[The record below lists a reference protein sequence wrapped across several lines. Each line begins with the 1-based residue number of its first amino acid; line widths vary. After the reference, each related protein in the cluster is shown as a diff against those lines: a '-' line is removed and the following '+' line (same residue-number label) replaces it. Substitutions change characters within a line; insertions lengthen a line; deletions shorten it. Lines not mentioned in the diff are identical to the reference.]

1 MARRIG
7 SGRAPAGF
15 CYRVGVRFHC
25 PTCRR
30 ALEGTRADYPTLP
43 FCSPRCRA
51 ADLGNWLNESYR
63 IGSPVSEEDLDQG
76 VPTAAGASTDPD
88 EN

>member
-1 MARRIG
+1 
-7 SGRAPAGF
+7 
-15 CYRVGVRFHC
+15 VGVRFHC

-30 ALEGTRADYPTLP
+30 ALEGTRADYPTVPPTLP

-76 VPTAAGASTDPD
+76 LPTAAGASTDPD
-88 EN
+88 DN

>member
-1 MARRIG
+1 M
-7 SGRAPAGF
+7 
-15 CYRVGVRFHC
+15 RFVC
-25 PTCRR
+25 PSCHK
-30 ALEGTRADYPTLP
+30 ALEGTRAEVPTLP

-63 IGSPVSEEDLDQG
+63 ISAPLGEEDLDEGLPQG
-76 VPTAAGASTDPD
+76 VRPSDAE

>member
-1 MARRIG
+1 
-7 SGRAPAGF
+7 
-15 CYRVGVRFHC
+15 VRFTC

-30 ALEGTRADYPTLP
+30 VLEGTRADVPTLP

-51 ADLGNWLNESYR
+51 ADLGNWLNESYK
-63 IGSPVSEEDLDQG
+63 ISAPVAEEDLDEG
-76 VPTAAGASTDPD
+76 LPPGARAAPDAD

>member
-1 MARRIG
+1 MWACAFIVR
-7 SGRAPAGF
+7 PAAA
-15 CYRVGVRFHC
+15 
-25 PTCRR
+25 R
-30 ALEGTRADYPTLP
+30 ALERADYPTLP